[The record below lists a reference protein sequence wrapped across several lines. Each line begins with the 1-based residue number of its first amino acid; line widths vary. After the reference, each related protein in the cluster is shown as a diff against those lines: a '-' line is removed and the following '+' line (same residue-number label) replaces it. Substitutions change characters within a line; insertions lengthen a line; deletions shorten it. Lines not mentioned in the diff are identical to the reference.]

1 MSKSIDPEKRWQKVS
16 IALRES
22 LPEDTTTPA
31 TNEQPP
37 PGFAT
42 RVVALSQEKKPRLSQ
57 SLTRPYLAGAV
68 LLTILGTGIGAG
80 VGIGRLS
87 NPEVERLANLPVPS
101 ESLALEVEQSLRDS
115 LNLSEKQQ
123 AALIPELAQFNAEVI
138 DNRRLA
144 LFHYYRSLLDLHDKI
159 ELKLE
164 PSQQEI
170 LRKNR
175 LLLSQEIQ
183 ERFPDLNSK
192 P

>member
-16 IALRES
+16 TALRDS
-22 LPEDTTTPA
+22 LPEEIATPA
-31 TNEQPP
+31 NDEKPP

-42 RVVALSQEKKPRLSQ
+42 RVVALSKEKKPRLSQ
-57 SLTRPYLAGAV
+57 SFARPYLAGAT

-87 NPEVERLANLPVPS
+87 TPEIEKLTSLPVPS
-101 ESLALEVEQSLRDS
+101 ESLALEVEQSLQDS
-115 LNLSEKQQ
+115 LKLSPQQ
-123 AALIPELAQFNAEVI
+123 RAEIAPELASFNTDII

-144 LFHYYRSLLDLHDKI
+144 LFHYYRSLLDLHDQI
-159 ELKLE
+159 EPKLE

-175 LLLSQEIQ
+175 DLLQQEIEQ
-183 ERFPDLNSK
+183 RFPDLASK